1 MISLFFRIARQSLC
15 YGDKDI
21 CDMQCILSNN
31 YYFDATEANFHS
43 GLTHEI

>member
-1 MISLFFRIARQSLC
+1 MISFVFPYRKTIALLWG
-15 YGDKDI
+15 YDI